1 MQKHAPLPVSHRLK
15 AKAVGKQCLE
25 SGVSRR
31 EGHENEHQV
40 SKALARRSP
49 ESSELW
55 HLHLSLEGR
64 EGREPG

>member
-1 MQKHAPLPVSHRLK
+1 MQRHAPLPVSHRLK
-15 AKAVGKQCLE
+15 AKVVGKQCLE

-49 ESSELW
+49 ESS
-55 HLHLSLEGR
+55 STVPRMRR